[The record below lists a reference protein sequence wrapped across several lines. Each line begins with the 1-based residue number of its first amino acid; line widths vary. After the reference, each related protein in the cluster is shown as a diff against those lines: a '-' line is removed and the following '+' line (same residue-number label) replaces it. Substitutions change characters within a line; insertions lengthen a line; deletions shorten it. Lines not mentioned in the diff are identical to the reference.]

1 MCKGAAEPPAG
12 ILRLATS
19 SFYEA
24 YSGHAVEVQTNYR
37 RNCCRERVDGPP
49 VVGVHDPPVLEMRDC
64 LLDHPADLVD
74 LGIKFFLPAEQLA
87 ACRLLERSDHAV
99 ADVAFIADPV
109 LRIERQQHARFAEAV
124 IVMAAAVDR
133 VGDPGELPAKGAG
146 DLDLHSGGF
155 VLSGV
160 EFGVKIGRASCRE

>member
-1 MCKGAAEPPAG
+1 ESAMVDRRIAETAAAPVRPVRADLAVGALPQG
-12 ILRLATS
+12 VRQQSGLGSL
-19 SFYEA
+19 EA
-24 YSGHAVEVQTNYR
+24 YSDHAVEVQTNYR

-99 ADVAFIADPV
+99 A
-109 LRIERQQHARFAEAV
+109 
-124 IVMAAAVDR
+124 
-133 VGDPGELPAKGAG
+133 
-146 DLDLHSGGF
+146 
-155 VLSGV
+155 
-160 EFGVKIGRASCRE
+160 